1 MISSHVK
8 ISFLITI
15 FLVNLTSLCIDL
27 FRSSLTIFSY
37 SQYSLENVQNFF
49 GTFFGNV
56 CHKCQY
62 VLLMLLMKKKITW
75 SLGETKLIFKCWK
88 NNISRV
94 STENEWNSF
103 HSFFTVRQCNNPYTV
118 YFILWESVSWWTWL
132 IIIHLGTAVTYFI
145 MQTPNIAF
153 WINYSTLY
161 TATISQL

>member
-1 MISSHVK
+1 MHRSFSVIFDYLQLSSVFFGK
-8 ISFLITI
+8 CSEFFWNI
-15 FLVNLTSLCIDL
+15 FRKRLSQMSICIANVIDEKENYMVAWRNKIDL
-27 FRSSLTIFSY
+27 
-37 SQYSLENVQNFF
+37 Q
-49 GTFFGNV
+49 
-56 CHKCQY
+56 
-62 VLLMLLMKKKITW
+62 VLK
-75 SLGETKLIFKCWK
+75 
-88 NNISRV
+88 NISRV